1 MIELLRLMLYRCWLI
16 CNIVWREDKSQ
27 NMICRH
33 SWVYTHWFFCF
44 LSHLCRWL
52 KKKINGTC
60 ILLAVNVN
68 INPHQQLYNPAM
80 ISLKLKQIIRFV
92 NRVEDWWCHPCRQ
105 FICKVSHIGCASQDW
120 NNTRRDQ
127 KIKKKT
133 TKNPTPTR
141 EYLQISPQP
150 CKPCAVRRQRA
161 CSSRHSALH
170 AAWARAVPCCAWAVR
185 KTLGASQDNS
195 IRMVYRS
202 VMSLMQCLFIQNTLK
217 GHLS

>member
-52 KKKINGTC
+52 KKKKNGTC

-127 KIKKKT
+127 KIKKQQKKPNT
-133 TKNPTPTR
+133 YTWVFANQPPTLQALCR
-141 EYLQISPQP
+141 EEAACLLLET
-150 CKPCAVRRQRA
+150 QRLA
-161 CSSRHSALH
+161 CSLS
-170 AAWARAVPCCAWAVR
+170 PCCSLLC
-185 KTLGASQDNS
+185 LGSSQNPGS
-195 IRMVYRS
+195 FPRQ
-202 VMSLMQCLFIQNTLK
+202 L
-217 GHLS
+217 H

>member
-1 MIELLRLMLYRCWLI
+1 MIELLWLMLYRCWLI

-52 KKKINGTC
+52 KKKKINGTC

-105 FICKVSHIGCASQDW
+105 FICKVSYIGCASQDW

-127 KIKKKT
+127 KIKKQQKTQHLHVSICKSAPNPASPVLWAGSVPAPWDTAPCMQPEPALFSAVLGQLAKPWELPKT
-133 TKNPTPTR
+133 TP
-141 EYLQISPQP
+141 
-150 CKPCAVRRQRA
+150 
-161 CSSRHSALH
+161 
-170 AAWARAVPCCAWAVR
+170 
-185 KTLGASQDNS
+185 LGWYIGQW
-195 IRMVYRS
+195 
-202 VMSLMQCLFIQNTLK
+202 CP
-217 GHLS
+217 

>member
-52 KKKINGTC
+52 KKKKINGTC

-105 FICKVSHIGCASQDW
+105 FICKVSYIGCASQDW

-127 KIKKKT
+127 KIKKQQKTQHLHVSICKSAPNPASPVLWAGSVPAPWDTAPCMQPEPALLSAVLGQLAKPWELPKT
-133 TKNPTPTR
+133 TP
-141 EYLQISPQP
+141 
-150 CKPCAVRRQRA
+150 
-161 CSSRHSALH
+161 
-170 AAWARAVPCCAWAVR
+170 
-185 KTLGASQDNS
+185 LGWYIGQW
-195 IRMVYRS
+195 
-202 VMSLMQCLFIQNTLK
+202 CP
-217 GHLS
+217 